1 MDSIGLFFADFCR
14 DCVANPM
21 GLGIRKDQKNSSVI
35 RISLKPIMSKY
46 EEKLSILSEMIS
58 LARVNQG
65 IKDVEFEFLW
75 GVAEQLGVDRE
86 DFESLFDSPVKNI
99 IPKTLLQRIIQF
111 HRLVLLMNVDREQTF
126 KEIDKLHNIG
136 LRMGLPPSAIDQV
149 LVIMHQYPDMIIP
162 PKVLVD
168 IFKAHYN

>member
-1 MDSIGLFFADFCR
+1 
-14 DCVANPM
+14 
-21 GLGIRKDQKNSSVI
+21 
-35 RISLKPIMSKY
+35 MSTY

-58 LARVNQG
+58 LARVDQEVKNS
-65 IKDVEFEFLW
+65 EFDFLW

-86 DFESLFDSPVKNI
+86 DFETLFDSPVRNI
-99 IPKTLLQRIIQF
+99 IPKTLLDRILQF
-111 HRLVLLMNVDREQTF
+111 HRLVLLMNVDRGQTF

-149 LVIMHQYPDMIIP
+149 LALMHQYPDKIIP
-162 PKVLVD
+162 PQTLIG

>member
-1 MDSIGLFFADFCR
+1 
-14 DCVANPM
+14 
-21 GLGIRKDQKNSSVI
+21 
-35 RISLKPIMSKY
+35 MSNY

-58 LARVNQG
+58 LARVGEG
-65 IKDVEFEFLW
+65 IKDVEFDFLW
-75 GVAEQLGVDRE
+75 GVAEQLGVHRE
-86 DFESLFDSPVKNI
+86 DFEGLFESPARNI

-126 KEIDKLHNIG
+126 REIDKLHNIG

-149 LVIMHQYPDMIIP
+149 LVVMHQYPDNIIP
-162 PKVLVD
+162 PEVLIG